1 MYQVREFP
9 KDNTQALLNRL
20 EEAQML
26 VSELA
31 QLILPRQGDFRSVWD
46 ITNSVVDSY
55 YRRKVKAA

>member
-20 EEAQML
+20 DEVQQL

-31 QLILPRQGDFRSVWD
+31 RIILPRQGDFRSVWD

-55 YRRKVKAA
+55 YRPKVKVA

>member
-9 KDNTQALLNRL
+9 KDNTQVLLNHL
-20 EEAQML
+20 DEVQML

-31 QLILPRQGDFRSVWD
+31 RIILPRQGDFRSVWD

-55 YRRKVKAA
+55 YRPKIRAA

>member
-20 EEAQML
+20 DEVQML

-31 QLILPRQGDFRSVWD
+31 HIILPRQGDFRSVWD

-55 YRRKVKAA
+55 YRPKIKAA

>member
-1 MYQVREFP
+1 MYQVREFS

-20 EEAQML
+20 DEAQQL

-31 QLILPRQGDFRSVWD
+31 RIILPRQGDFRSVWD

-55 YRRKVKAA
+55 YRPKIRAA

>member
-20 EEAQML
+20 DEVQML

-31 QLILPRQGDFRSVWD
+31 RIILPAQGDFRSVWD

-55 YRRKVKAA
+55 YRPKVKAA

>member
-20 EEAQML
+20 DEVQQL

-31 QLILPRQGDFRSVWD
+31 GIILPRQGDFRSVWD
-46 ITNSVVDSY
+46 ITNSVVDNY
-55 YRRKVKAA
+55 YRPKVKAA